1 MTDIESAETVPKL
14 FQPVRVG
21 EIELAHRVVFA
32 PCTRFRANKDNVHT
46 SLGVTYYEQRASV
59 PGTLLITEAS
69 IIEPQVPHIPG
80 IFNDEQLA
88 GWKKVVDAVH
98 AKGSYIYLQLW
109 AGGRA
114 ALVTAETKAR
124 GLYSPSAIP
133 VKGREDIP
141 LYEMTID
148 DIRRYIA
155 LFTKSAV
162 DAVEHAGFD
171 GVELHG
177 ANGYLIDQFIQD
189 VSNHRTDEYGG
200 SVENRA
206 RFPLELVES
215 VSKAIG
221 IKKTAIRLSPWAN
234 GNDMGMKDPIPTFT
248 YLVERLAKEFP
259 DLAYLHVIEP
269 GVSNYWNI
277 PIGPGHSNDFIRNIW
292 LPRAFITAGRYYRKE
307 AIERAEQTGELIAFG
322 RLFISN
328 PDLPLRLR
336 KNLHLEKWDHDT
348 YYTPEEPHGFIDYP
362 FADEN
367 TPLADDD

>member
-1 MTDIESAETVPKL
+1 MTDVQPAETVPKL
-14 FQPVRVG
+14 FQPVQVG
-21 EIELAHRVVFA
+21 EVKLAHRVVFA
-32 PCTRFRANKDNVHT
+32 PCTRMRANEDNVHT
-46 SLGVTYYEQRASV
+46 TLGVTYYDQRASV
-59 PGTLLITEAS
+59 PGTLLISEAT
-69 IIEPQVPHIPG
+69 IMEPQIPHIPG
-80 IFNDEQLA
+80 TFTDEQLA

-114 ALVTAETKAR
+114 AVGANKSSR
-124 GLYSPSAIP
+124 LYSASAIP

-141 LYEMTID
+141 LFEMTVD
-148 DIRRYIA
+148 DIKRYVE
-155 LFTKSAV
+155 LFTKSAIV
-162 DAVEHAGFD
+162 AVERAGFD

-200 SVENRA
+200 SIENRA

-221 IKKTAIRLSPWAN
+221 IKKTAIRFSPWAT
-234 GNDMGMKDPIPTFT
+234 GNDMGMKDPVPTFS
-248 YLVERLAKEFP
+248 YLVQRLAEEFP
-259 DLAYLHVIEP
+259 ELAYLHVIEP

-277 PIGPGHSNDFIRNIW
+277 PIGPGHSNDFIRDIW
-292 LPRAFITAGRYYRKE
+292 LPRTLISAGRYYRKE
-307 AIERAEQTGELIAFG
+307 AIERAERTGELIAFG

-336 KNLHLEKWDHDT
+336 KNLRLEKWDHDT
-348 YYTPEEPHGFIDYP
+348 YYTPEDPHGFIDYP
-362 FADEN
+362 FADEK
-367 TPLADDD
+367 TPLADDK